1 MRVFLAV
8 AFAIC
13 CLEANAQQF
22 PSKPV
27 RIIVPY
33 TPGGGTD
40 IISRALA
47 ARMQETWGQQV
58 LVENRP
64 GANGII
70 GTDVMVKSPPDGH
83 TLAMV
88 VGAHVVNAVLQ
99 SKMPFDPI
107 GDTTAVTLVAT

>member
-1 MRVFLAV
+1 MKSLLFLAGLLFSLT
-8 AFAIC
+8 AHA
-13 CLEANAQQF
+13 QF

-64 GANGII
+64 GDLTI
-70 GTDVMVKSPPDGH
+70 TSVPM
-83 TLAMV
+83 
-88 VGAHVVNAVLQ
+88 
-99 SKMPFDPI
+99 
-107 GDTTAVTLVAT
+107 

>member
-1 MRVFLAV
+1 MKTAYGVLLGLLLS
-8 AFAIC
+8 FA
-13 CLEANAQQF
+13 ANAQF

-33 TPGGGTD
+33 TPGGDTD

-47 ARMQETWGQQV
+47 ARMQETCGQQV

-70 GTDVMVKSPPDGH
+70 RTEAMVKSPPDRH
-83 TLAMV
+83 VLAMV
-88 VGAHVVNAVLQ
+88 VRAHLVNAVL
-99 SKMPFDPI
+99 P
-107 GDTTAVTLVAT
+107 